1 MRRLLK
7 IAMLIPVLYLVAMP
21 FYFRHTTGLRACGGL
36 NIIVADSADYRFVSS
51 SEIRKRVVD
60 GPHKYAGVPMRD
72 ISLEE
77 IEKRVSLI
85 SELRTTEAY
94 LTSDGTM
101 HIRVDQRN
109 PVIRVASSSG
119 VEYYIDEEGFIMR
132 KRGLYPPR
140 VHIASG
146 RIDIKEST
154 VINRRIGDTDV
165 PRVMKDLYDL
175 VSYLRQS
182 HFWSAIIDQV
192 EVGANGDLVLIP
204 RTAGHR
210 IVLGDLA
217 DLDIRFSALE
227 AFYKNVLPES
237 GWDKYREINLK
248 YSGQIICKKR

>member
-1 MRRLLK
+1 MRRVLK
-7 IAMLIPVLYLVAMP
+7 IAMMIPVLYLLAMP

-51 SEIRKRVVD
+51 VEIRNKVVD

-77 IEKRVSLI
+77 IEKRVSSI

-109 PVIRVASSSG
+109 PVLRVSSSSG
-119 VEYYIDEEGFIMR
+119 AEYYIDDEGYIIR

-140 VHIASG
+140 VHVASG
-146 RIDIKEST
+146 RIDIRDGS
-154 VINRRIGDTDV
+154 VVNRRVGDKEV
-165 PRVMKDLYDL
+165 PQVMEELFDL
-175 VSYLRQS
+175 VVFLRQNP
-182 HFWSAIIDQV
+182 FWSAIIDQV
-192 EVGANGDLVLIP
+192 EVGSGGDLVLIP

-210 IVLGDLA
+210 IVLGDITE
-217 DLDIRFSALE
+217 LDAKFSALE
-227 AFYKNVLPES
+227 SLYKNVLPET

-248 YSGQIICKKR
+248 YSGQIVCKRR

>member
-1 MRRLLK
+1 MRRVLK

-51 SEIRKRVVD
+51 TEIRNKVVD
-60 GPHKYAGVPMRD
+60 GPYKYAGVPMRD
-72 ISLEE
+72 ISLGE
-77 IEKRVSLI
+77 IEKRVSSI

-119 VEYYIDEEGFIMR
+119 AEYYIDEEGYIMR

-146 RIDIKEST
+146 RIDIRDGS
-154 VINRRIGDTDV
+154 VANRRIGDKEV

-175 VSYLRQS
+175 VGFLRQNQ
-182 HFWSAIIDQV
+182 FWSAIIDQI
-192 EVGANGDLVLIP
+192 EVAAGGDLVLIP
-204 RTAGHR
+204 RTGGHR
-210 IVLGDLA
+210 IVLGDITE
-217 DLDIRFSALE
+217 LDSKFSALE
-227 AFYKNVLPES
+227 SLYKNVFPET

-248 YSGQIICKKR
+248 YSGQVICKRR